1 MLKKIMFFNA
11 AVLASVILASVG
23 YAEKEDIVGI
33 GFKGHISGNKMV
45 IIGNGIPPS
54 ALKEQKDSSRAAQAA
69 AIVDAFRNMGES
81 CDRGKKFMESYKKT
95 KSSPG
100 DVKLYKAYKSVSPLF
115 KKVRSSCSV
124 SSSKDG
130 KSQYERCS
138 FDFGIMKMKSS
149 TDIQKNSVTMDT
161 VSLTAPGIDLKISDF
176 AVTYPVGEEYPEKLS
191 LLAKKLGL
199 KMGLKSLPDGSAE
212 AELAYERAGGGA
224 GKRKH

>member
-1 MLKKIMFFNA
+1 MLKKVMFFNA
-11 AVLASVILASVG
+11 AVLATILFASVG
-23 YAEKEDIVGI
+23 YAEKENIIGI

-45 IIGNGIPPS
+45 ITGNGVPPS

-81 CDRGKKFMESYKKT
+81 CDRGKKAMESYKKA

-115 KKVRSSCSV
+115 KKVKTSCSV
-124 SSSKDG
+124 SGSKDG

-138 FDFGIMKMKSS
+138 FDFGVMKMKSS

-199 KMGLKSLPDGSAE
+199 KIGLKSLQDGSAE
-212 AELAYERAGGGA
+212 AELTYERAGGA
-224 GKRKH
+224 GKRTR